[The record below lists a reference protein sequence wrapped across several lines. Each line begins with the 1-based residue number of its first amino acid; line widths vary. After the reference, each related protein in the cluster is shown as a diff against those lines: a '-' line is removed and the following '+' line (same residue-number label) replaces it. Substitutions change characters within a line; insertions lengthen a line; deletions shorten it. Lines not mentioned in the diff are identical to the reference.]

1 LNGLQNRLAVSSA
14 SDAVQH
20 QSLGPGIY
28 WTRTWDSLIYAQGQD
43 VQLVIAAR
51 VKRTKQEKD
60 IPEGTALREVFG
72 NRKTYSVLE
81 QLGFDEESCEDQ
93 SETIFGKTMY
103 CPTSFPTFN
112 PQGEIPWNDIPESST
127 TYSKRRTSQLKCLT
141 DDQFEEHAVLSVIS
155 TL

>member
-1 LNGLQNRLAVSSA
+1 LNGLQNRLPVSSA
-14 SDAVQH
+14 SDPVQQ

-43 VQLVIAAR
+43 VQLVIAGR

-81 QLGFDEESCEDQ
+81 QLGFDEENCDDQ

-112 PQGEIPWNDIPESST
+112 GGRNSLE
-127 TYSKRRTSQLKCLT
+127 
-141 DDQFEEHAVLSVIS
+141 
-155 TL
+155 